1 MIIFNNILCCVGRG
15 EVVEEDEEGFG
26 DAVEGSGGGARRPG
40 RSGIRGG
47 MLEKG
52 EGGARYRFGLN
63 LF

>member
-47 MLEKG
+47 DVRKG
-52 EGGARYRFGLN
+52 RRGR
-63 LF
+63 